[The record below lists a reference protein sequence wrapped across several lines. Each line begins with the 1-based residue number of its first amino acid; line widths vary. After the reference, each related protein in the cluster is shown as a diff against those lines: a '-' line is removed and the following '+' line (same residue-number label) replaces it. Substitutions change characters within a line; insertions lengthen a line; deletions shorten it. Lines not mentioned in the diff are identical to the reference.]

1 MKLSP
6 DKLRQVLRVACDAR
20 HSNRAVGRLSNVAAN
35 TVRALRDLLRLN
47 ELGWDQLKDLDDN
60 ALVEA
65 LYRPSAN
72 PSRKPV
78 PEWAL
83 VHEEMQRRDVTL
95 ELLWEEYR
103 LELPEGVSYAQYT
116 RLYRQWRKHCK
127 LSLRQIHRPG
137 EMLFVDFCGRTIPIR
152 NAETGDE
159 WRAQVFVGTLGASGY
174 LFATAVASQD
184 TEDWL
189 RAHTAMLEEIG
200 GVPRFIVPDNLKAGV
215 IRHGKA
221 EIVLNRAYQE
231 FSEHYDFNIL
241 PARPRKP
248 KDKSL
253 GEIGVQ
259 IVQRWVLARLRHQV
273 FFSLE
278 ELNQALAHWMRQL
291 NQRTTRTY
299 PKSRQQR
306 FEELDLHA
314 LHPLRAD
321 RYPYSRWQYQVR
333 VAEDYHVVHHG
344 HRYSVPYA
352 YAHHL
357 VDLRATAEVLDVFCQ
372 RRRIAS
378 HVIANGS
385 GITTVPDHMPPH
397 HRYQKDAEPTALLE
411 WGSSIGPAT
420 HEYVR
425 RNLMERRDFANG
437 LKAIRALRRDVRQ
450 EQWHDRLEPACAYAL
465 ALNSLS
471 YERLHAILRT
481 HADQRRRTAIPSPA
495 TAHENLRGA
504 AYYSLESGE
513 TS

>member
-20 HSNRAVGRLSNVAAN
+20 HSNRAVGRLCDVAAN
-35 TVRALRDLLRLN
+35 TARAMRDLLRLN

-60 ALVEA
+60 ALVEV

-103 LELPEGVSYAQYT
+103 LELPDGVSYAQYT
-116 RLYRQWRKHCK
+116 RLYRQWRKRCK
-127 LSLRQIHRPG
+127 LSLRQIYHPG
-137 EMLFVDFCGRTIPIR
+137 EMLFVDFCGRTMPIR

-159 WRAQVFVGTLGASGY
+159 WPAQIFVGTLGASGY
-174 LFATAVASQD
+174 LFATAVATQG
-184 TEDWL
+184 TADWL
-189 RAHTAMLEEIG
+189 RAHTAMLDDIG

-231 FSEHYDFNIL
+231 FSEHYDFSIL

-278 ELNQALAHWMRQL
+278 ELNRALAHWMRLL

-306 FEELDLHA
+306 LETVDADA
-314 LHPLRAD
+314 LRPLPAD
-321 RYPYSRWQYQVR
+321 RYAYSRWQYQVR
-333 VAEDYHVVHHG
+333 VGEDYHVVHLT

-352 YAHHL
+352 YAHQL
-357 VDLRATAEVLDVFCQ
+357 VDLRATAEVLDVFC
-372 RRRIAS
+372 RRQRIAS
-378 HVIANGS
+378 HVITDGP

-397 HRYQKDAEPTALLE
+397 HRYQKDAEPEALLE

-425 RNLMERRDFANG
+425 RNLTERRDFANG

-450 EQWHDRLEPACAYAL
+450 EQWQDRLESACTYAL

-495 TAHENLRGA
+495 AAHENLRGA